1 LEPATTKPYFDN
13 RWRPINFFGL
23 ILAHSS
29 PSFPWSIFQEALMTS
44 LVLAALHHDYRKQRS
59 FVTLEW
65 PDDPEKRLGLPVVFK
80 CTEDQVQAEAEKA
93 IKEIAKELEQAKIQR
108 A

>member
-1 LEPATTKPYFDN
+1 MTT
-13 RWRPINFFGL
+13 
-23 ILAHSS
+23 
-29 PSFPWSIFQEALMTS
+29 

-80 CTEDQVQAEAEKA
+80 CTEGQVQAEAQKA
-93 IKEIAKELEQAKIQR
+93 IKAIADELQHAIIKQA
-108 A
+108 

>member
-1 LEPATTKPYFDN
+1 MTD
-13 RWRPINFFGL
+13 L
-23 ILAHSS
+23 I
-29 PSFPWSIFQEALMTS
+29 
-44 LVLAALHHDYRKQRS
+44 LAALHHDYRKRRS

-80 CTEDQVQAEAEKA
+80 CTEDQLQAEAQKA
-93 IKEIAKELEQAKIQR
+93 IKAIAEELQHATIKR